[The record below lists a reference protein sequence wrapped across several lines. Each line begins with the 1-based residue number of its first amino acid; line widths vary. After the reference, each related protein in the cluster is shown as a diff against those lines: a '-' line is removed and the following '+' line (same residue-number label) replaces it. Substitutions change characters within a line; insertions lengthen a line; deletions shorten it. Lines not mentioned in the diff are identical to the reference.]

1 MPAGMPA
8 IWDNSHGHSL
18 VFCLASD
25 LCAPWQRHARR
36 MRERY
41 ESPFHTKE
49 FFLLRELL
57 DMCMPLATPCRPGR
71 LFNIQANPLLEL
83 LNIWSNT
90 VSNGSQF

>member
-8 IWDNSHGHSL
+8 IWHNLHGLSL
-18 VFCLASD
+18 VLRLASD

-36 MRERY
+36 MREWYGRNI
-41 ESPFHTKE
+41 FTKE

-57 DMCMPLATPCRPGR
+57 DMCAPLATPCRPGR
-71 LFNIQANPLLEL
+71 LFNIQANPLLEP